1 MIRDIQPV
9 GAGGDNLFVRSARDL
24 RYAVRRLLARPAFA
38 ATAILSLALGIG
50 ANAAMFT
57 LVNDVIFRRPP
68 LADAERLVHL
78 YSSRPG
84 ASFDPMAYPDVVD
97 LARGAD
103 QVFSGIATATFAMAP
118 AEQGGRSERVVVE
131 MLSPGFFRT
140 LGLRPQV
147 GRLFDSTD
155 APSPGVGAV
164 AVLGNGYWR
173 RVYGGR
179 ADVVGKTIRLEGQSY
194 QILGVA
200 PAEYSG
206 SIRGVPAGL
215 FIPVTMAA
223 QTASPDFFADRGT
236 QGTFATARL
245 RPGVTIEQ
253 ARVAVAR
260 MAADLRQRWPKQ
272 WETNR
277 TISLLPDADVII
289 WPPIDRVLVP
299 VTWMLMVVVGLVLVV
314 ACANLAAFLLAR
326 AVDRRREIAVRLA
339 LGATRGQLVSQLLIE
354 TILLALLGGAAGVAV
369 GQIALRAV
377 LASDLPLPVPLTLDL
392 SLDWRVLAFALALSI
407 TTGVLF
413 GLAPALQATKLELAL
428 IIRDETTGGG
438 RRKSRFRNL
447 LLAGQVGV
455 AVVLLIAAGL
465 FVRSL
470 DAARQI
476 DPGFAR
482 APTVAVWLGMPST
495 RSAAQTA
502 LDYDRIEQR
511 VRAIPGVEAVGRMSN
526 IHLNALGNSGTA
538 ILVDGVE
545 PPPGQRSHAVDHAM
559 VDTGLVAA
567 MGLELLEGRGFRA
580 EDLDKTARVAVVNQA
595 FAQHF
600 WPGRDPIGRRFR
612 SLTGEEVEVIGLVN
626 TAKIRTLAETP
637 RPFIYSPVS
646 TQVDPS
652 SWLIVRTRENAAA
665 ALPLVLAAIQQE
677 DPESFVIEART
688 MARHI
693 QIMSLPFKLGASAL
707 AGFALLALVMAS
719 VGLYGTVSYA
729 VAQRSRE
736 VGIRLSLGAD
746 RTSVVG
752 LVFWGG
758 LRLVLVGVLAGLVVS
773 VAAMR
778 LLQGLLFGV
787 RAIDPLT
794 FLTVPLVLLAVAGL
808 AAYVPA
814 RRAGRVNPVQAL
826 RAGD

>member
-1 MIRDIQPV
+1 
-9 GAGGDNLFVRSARDL
+9 
-24 RYAVRRLLARPAFA
+24 
-38 ATAILSLALGIG
+38 
-50 ANAAMFT
+50 
-57 LVNDVIFRRPP
+57 
-68 LADAERLVHL
+68 
-78 YSSRPG
+78 
-84 ASFDPMAYPDVVD
+84 
-97 LARGAD
+97 
-103 QVFSGIATATFAMAP
+103 
-118 AEQGGRSERVVVE
+118 
-131 MLSPGFFRT
+131 
-140 LGLRPQV
+140 
-147 GRLFDSTD
+147 
-155 APSPGVGAV
+155 V

-173 RVYGGR
+173 RAYGGR
-179 ADVVGKTIRLEGQSY
+179 ADVVGKTIRLNGQSY

-200 PAEYSG
+200 PPEYSG

-223 QTASPDFFADRGT
+223 QMESPDFFTNRSN
-236 QGTFATARL
+236 QGTFSTARL
-245 RPGVTIEQ
+245 RPGVTIAQ

-260 MAADLRQRWPKQ
+260 VVADLHQKWPKE
-272 WETNR
+272 WESNR

-339 LGATRGQLVSQLLIE
+339 LGATRRQLVSQLLIE
-354 TILLALLGGAAGVAV
+354 TVLLALLGGAAGVAL
-369 GQIALRAV
+369 GQIALRLV
-377 LASDLPLPVPLTLDL
+377 LASDLPLPVPIALDL

-407 TTGVLF
+407 TAGVLF

-428 IIRDETTGGG
+428 VIRDETTGGG
-438 RRKSRFRNL
+438 RRKSRLRNL
-447 LLAGQVGV
+447 LLGGQVAV

-470 DAARQI
+470 EAARQI
-476 DPGFAR
+476 DPGFGR
-482 APTVAVWLGMPST
+482 GPTVAVWLGMPNT
-495 RSAAQTA
+495 RSSAETA
-502 LDYDRIEQR
+502 LDFDRIERR
-511 VRAIPGVEAVGRMSN
+511 VRALPGVEAVGRMSN
-526 IHLNALGNSGTA
+526 IHLNAVSNSGTT

-545 PPPGQRSHAVDHAM
+545 PPPGQSGHPVDHAW
-559 VDTGLVAA
+559 VDTGFVAA
-567 MGLELLEGRGFRA
+567 MGLQLQEGRGFRA
-580 EDLDKTARVAVVNQA
+580 EDSDSSARVAIVNQA

-612 SLTGEEVEVIGLVN
+612 SLTGVETEVIGLVN

-637 RPFIYSPVS
+637 RPFIYWPVS
-646 TQVDPS
+646 RQEAPA
-652 SWLIVRTRENAAA
+652 SWLIVRTRENAEA
-665 ALPLVLAAIQQE
+665 ALPLVLAAIRQE
-677 DPESFVIEART
+677 DPESYVIEART

-693 QIMSLPFKLGASAL
+693 RIMSLPFKLGASAL

-752 LVFWGG
+752 LLFWGG

-773 VAAMR
+773 VAVMR

-794 FLTVPLVLLAVAGL
+794 FLAVPLVLLVVAGL

-814 RRAGRVNPVQAL
+814 RRAGRVEPVRAL